1 MTLITSIVCISP
13 LSRLQEHFGE
23 HATNAAASEPL
34 DRGDRNREYRI
45 RARGQACEIVGTQSL
60 PGGIRHDQHPGISK
74 RLVPGGEL
82 QHVARETLDF
92 GVAYFNN
99 FAFTSTQAVE

>member
-34 DRGDRNREYRI
+34 YRGDRNREYRI

-60 PGGIRHDQHPGISK
+60 PGGIRHNQHPGISK
-74 RLVPGGEL
+74 SLVPSGEL
-82 QHVARETLDF
+82 PHIPAKKLYLTSP
-92 GVAYFNN
+92 YFTTP
-99 FAFTSTQAVE
+99 TSTPPHP